1 MLKHLEALPRQLTDI
16 NVMGMGAAQGCVE
29 FLLFSATFNPSIERT
44 LCAVFILFQLVSQ
57 PLHEVSLSNH
67 QSVKKDKL

>member
-1 MLKHLEALPRQLTDI
+1 M
-16 NVMGMGAAQGCVE
+16 E